1 MLRVVASALAALA
14 ALAFDLRQPSV
25 STGVVA
31 LAALLVF
38 ALGGWVG
45 EAPRR
50 QPGSLLLETAR
61 VSRLRF
67 LVLALLWVLIAVR
80 GFMLYRLVIGPD
92 AESAVLLGAARAYDE
107 LLIVSVLALSCLSL
121 FTVQSARVLVY
132 LSARPGM
139 ALVLSFALLICL
151 STLMLV
157 LPIAVQT
164 ESHIRML
171 DALFMATSAVCV
183 TGLATVDP
191 GTTYTGFGQA
201 TLLVSVQLGGIGIMT
216 IAALAATTGR
226 GSVRSQSRYSR
237 MLQTTTIAELRNL
250 VRTVVV
256 TALFCEALG
265 VLLLSLLWSRDSRL
279 ESQPILWL
287 ATFHSVSAFCNA
299 GLSLYPDN
307 LSKFRG
313 DAATLGVMS
322 VLIVAGGVGFP
333 VLRELLARL
342 LRRWRAQP
350 DPSLPPV
357 RLSLNTRTS
366 LSMTALLLA
375 AGFAAVALLE
385 SDHSLSDL
393 PWWERALTAAF
404 TSVTA
409 RTAGFNSV
417 DYGEF
422 RVASLLVVMGLM
434 FVGGA
439 PGSCAGG
446 IKTTTAAVIGA
457 ALRGELRGEEPRLFG
472 RALTSETVR
481 AAIAVAALSLPIA
494 LSCLLVLSL
503 SEDQAFED
511 LAFESISAFGTVGLS
526 TGITAQLSPLGK
538 LAVIATMF
546 CGRIGPLTIALA
558 VARGRHAPKVRLAPE
573 DLTVG

>member
-14 ALAFDLRQPSV
+14 ALAVDLRQPSV
-25 STGVVA
+25 TAGAVA
-31 LAALLVF
+31 VATLLVF
-38 ALGGWVG
+38 GLGGWVG

-50 QPGSLLLETAR
+50 QLGAMLRETAK
-61 VSRLRF
+61 VSRLQF
-67 LVLALLWVLIAVR
+67 LLLAVLWVLIAVR
-80 GFMLYRLVIGPD
+80 AFMLYRLVVGDD
-92 AESAVLLGAARAYDE
+92 AQSAALLTAARTYDE
-107 LLIVSVLALSCLSL
+107 LLLAVVLALSCLSV
-121 FTVQSARVLVY
+121 FTVQSARMLVY

-139 ALVLSFALLICL
+139 ALVLSFAVLICV
-151 STLMLV
+151 STLLLV
-157 LPIAVQT
+157 LPLAVRS
-164 ESHIRML
+164 EEDIRML

-191 GTTYTGFGQA
+191 GSTYTAFGQA
-201 TLLVSVQLGGIGIMT
+201 TLLLSIQLGGIGIMT
-216 IAALAATTGR
+216 IAALAATAGR

-237 MLQTTTIAELRNL
+237 MLNTSNLSDLRNL
-250 VRTVVV
+250 VRTVVL
-256 TALFCEALG
+256 TSLCCEALG
-265 VLLLSLLWSRDSRL
+265 IVALSLLWSGEARL
-279 ESQPILWL
+279 EGQPILWL

-299 GLSLYPDN
+299 GLSLFGDN
-307 LSKFRG
+307 LVQFRG
-313 DAATLGVMS
+313 DAATLGVIS
-322 VLIVAGGVGFP
+322 LLIVAGGVGFP
-333 VLRELLARL
+333 VLRELLARWRT
-342 LRRWRAQP
+342 RRFAASDVPQP
-350 DPSLPPV
+350 RV

-366 LSMTALLLA
+366 LYMTALLLA
-375 AGFAAVALLE
+375 AGFAGVALLE
-385 SDHSLSDL
+385 SDHSLADM
-393 PWWERALTAAF
+393 PWWERALSAAF

-422 RVASLLVVMGLM
+422 RVASLLIIMGLM

-472 RALTSETVR
+472 RALAGETVR
-481 AAIAVAALSLPIA
+481 AAIAVAALSMPIA
-494 LSCLLVLSL
+494 LGCLLILSL
-503 SEDQAFED
+503 SESMAFDD

-558 VARGRHAPKVRLAPE
+558 VARGRQTPKVRLATE